1 MPKICYQDIKFNERS
16 KKLIKQAELIVTEY
30 RKQGYDLTLR
40 QVYYQFV
47 SRDWLPQEWADP
59 KTGSTNNQRSYKK
72 LGDIISDARM
82 AGLIDWNALVD
93 RTREMGGNSHW
104 SSPGSVIY
112 SASQWYAIDKWKG
125 QPNRPEVWVEKD
137 ALEGVVGQICR
148 RLDIPFFSCRGYCS
162 MTSIWDNA
170 QRLREIA
177 EDGGTP
183 YILHLGDHDP
193 SGIDMS
199 RDILERSKL
208 FMNGHGEKLEF
219 KRLALNMDQVTKY
232 NPPENPAK
240 STDSRYEEYYR
251 EHGDAC
257 WELDALEPSV
267 ITQIIRDAVD
277 PLRDDKLYAKREK
290 QEAKEK
296 GLLKATS
303 ERWSEVLELVSEDV
317 PADDDDSN
325 DEE

>member
-1 MPKICYQDIKFNERS
+1 MPKIKYESINFSQRS
-16 KKLIKQAELIVTEY
+16 LKIIQQAESIVTDY
-30 RKQGYDLTLR
+30 KAKGYDLTLR

-59 KTGSTNNQRSYKK
+59 QTGSTNNQRSYKK

-82 AGLIDWNALVD
+82 AGLIDWEALVD

-104 SSPGSVIY
+104 SSPESII
-112 SASQWYAIDKWKG
+112 SAVAQQYAINKWAG
-125 QPNRPEVWVEKD
+125 QPIRPEVWVEKD
-137 ALEGVVGQICR
+137 ALEGIVSQICR

-170 QRLREIA
+170 QRLRAIA

-199 RDILERSKL
+199 RDIVERSRL
-208 FMNGHGEKLEF
+208 FMNGHGAKLKF
-219 KRLALNMDQVTKY
+219 KRLALNKDQVDQY

-240 STDSRYEEYYR
+240 STDSRYADYVR
-251 EHGDAC
+251 EHGESS
-257 WELDALEPSV
+257 WELDALDPAV
-267 ITQIIRDAVD
+267 ITDIIRAAVE
-277 PLRDDKLYAKREK
+277 PLRDDKLYRQREK
-290 QEAKEK
+290 QERTEK
-296 GLLKATS
+296 SQLAAVS
-303 ERWSEVLELVSEDV
+303 ERWDEVVELVEG
-317 PADDDDSN
+317 
-325 DEE
+325 